1 MKKHLL
7 LGILLVTV
15 NIIFAQKQN
24 SLEEELT
31 EVETGFVRGNKIL
44 FQDNFEKDAIG
55 DFPARW
61 ASNLG
66 GELKKLKSFEE
77 KYLKVP
83 PKAVIN
89 LIQTKP
95 LPKNF
100 TFEFDVILPA
110 DLPYVCP
117 GFNFGDK
124 VEDKMDFFLAP
135 RKAIHFD
142 ILKSDRSGYKNQLR
156 YGTYAM
162 HNALKKIDYIPASNQ
177 KIHWAFEVNDTRIR
191 LFIDGKKQLDL
202 PGQYLPIY
210 NNQFYFSSVA
220 TGWAE
225 SKESYFY
232 ISNFVLAETVA
243 DARSKIIKE
252 LLEKGSVSTNA
263 IHFEVNSDKILPE
276 SDVIIKQFA
285 DALKEN
291 TSLKLKIIGHTDSD
305 GDDAKNIILSKKR
318 ATAVKANLEKLGIKT
333 DRLTTDGKGESQP
346 IADNKTADGKA
357 QNRRVEFVKMD

>member
-7 LGILLVTV
+7 IYIFSLFANT
-15 NIIFAQKQN
+15 IFAQKAG
-24 SLEEELT
+24 SLEEEST
-31 EVETGFVRGNKIL
+31 EVETAFTRGNKIL
-44 FQDNFEKDAIG
+44 FQDNFEKDALG

-66 GELKKLKSFEE
+66 GELKKLKGFDE

-83 PKAVIN
+83 AKAVIN

-95 LPKNF
+95 LPNNF
-100 TFEFDVILPA
+100 TLEFDVIIPS
-110 DLPYVCP
+110 DQPYACP
-117 GFNFGDK
+117 GFNFGEK
-124 VEDKMDFFLAP
+124 VEPGMNFLLAP
-135 RKAIHFD
+135 RKDIHFD

-156 YGTYAM
+156 YGTIAM
-162 HNALKKIDYIPASNQ
+162 NNTLKKIDYTPQSNQ
-177 KIHWAFEVNDTRIR
+177 KIHWAFEVNNTRIR
-191 LFIDGKKQLDL
+191 LFIDGEKQLDL

-210 NNQFYFSSVA
+210 SNQFYFSSVA

-232 ISNFVLAETVA
+232 ISNFVLAETMA

-263 IHFEVNSDKILPE
+263 IQFEVNSDKILPE
-276 SDVIIKQFA
+276 SDAVIKQIA

-291 TSLKLKIIGHTDSD
+291 VSLKLKVIGHTDSD
-305 GDDAKNIILSKKR
+305 GDDAKNMILSKKR
-318 ATAVKANLEKLGIKT
+318 AASVKNKLVISGINTA
-333 DRLTTDGKGESQP
+333 RLITDGKGESEP
-346 IADNKTADGKA
+346 IGNNKTAEGKA
-357 QNRRVEFVKMD
+357 ENRRVEFVKVD